1 MSVILKVLFSALVLV
16 ASAEVAKRS
25 GIRGALIIALPFE
38 FHACHGLALLGYA
51 R

>member
-25 GIRGALIIALPFE
+25 GI
-38 FHACHGLALLGYA
+38 LGRTHHRPA
-51 R
+51 I